1 VSSPTQTDQASAA
14 KATEELFDAVVIGTG
29 FGGAVSACRLA
40 QAGKD
45 VCILERGR
53 RYGRGDFPRPA
64 ERADH
69 LPDTARWAW
78 ALDHGLFDAK
88 DLQGALAIQAAGYG
102 GGSLVYANVHLR
114 PSPEVFSA
122 PTKHGPE
129 ANGWPACYTREA
141 LDPYYDVVAANLGVR
156 PIPAAPSSA
165 SRLNG
170 PLPKVEAMRAAA
182 KALGRAPW
190 FFLPPLAIDFDKCV
204 MCGECIVGC
213 QIHAKN
219 TLDLNYLA
227 VAERTE
233 VVDVRTLAEA
243 VDIREDRDGYY
254 TVRYRDHAIGDED
267 ARVRAKSVLLCA
279 GSVNST
285 HVLLRSK
292 EQLPMPEVS
301 KAHIGRR
308 FFANGDAIAMVY
320 DTADTA
326 PAPTPTLGPTI
337 TTALLYNKG
346 MPGPTAARGDWFL
359 LEDGGYPKWLEPI
372 LGLFRGDFWL
382 ERNRMEP
389 ARKDPAL
396 LDPKLTQREAEART
410 KQADKMAHALLGRLD
425 ARRAFRH
432 PRSQRPLAEGLN
444 LDQILPPQIREQL
457 IPHLR
462 RFAHLFE
469 AGAAD
474 PVSRE
479 TLDEVNR
486 RVLASTPAWRR
497 PLFKWLAKRV
507 RAEVQPQLL
516 AATLEILHRYFLKA
530 PPRTAEPFTVAV
542 LWPRVVEAA
551 RKLFLGKRPDD
562 HAFLML
568 VMGIDAAPGR
578 LYLDDEQR
586 LLAYWNIAANE
597 LFSTME
603 DRLMHDVAGE
613 LGGEMR
619 INPDSMTRQRPVI
632 VHNLGGCAMSDR
644 PEDGVTD
651 PNGKVWGTRALYV
664 LDGAAVPGPLG
675 ANPSATIAAIAER
688 NVRKAL
694 EDTNSPIHAPTPV
707 LLDPPL
713 PGGPSLEQIR
723 QRLGQTKAMLD
734 PLAAIPGPAAEPR
747 APTVGLTFE
756 EVMDGFYT
764 RTGHEN
770 LPIRAEL
777 VATIEDLNAFL
788 VDPRRPANISGT
800 VWITPAPG
808 QEKVAYEAKGTLDLL
823 KRVRPVAA
831 LREHFKEALGM
842 LDALGRVRA
851 RSPITLEDKQA
862 EKKAEIAIESL
873 FKRLEQQVHRYQ
885 MDYELDLTPKDGTG
899 GSYQFKGVKKIY
911 GAPGLDAWTETT
923 TLKTTLY
930 RANVEMGCGEMHVHL
945 ADFLGKQLPSLRITG
960 TLDDVQIAW
969 AFGRFFRFFL
979 GTLRQV
985 YLPRIQMLD
994 PFGDKGN

>member
-1 VSSPTQTDQASAA
+1 MGIADETGQAGAA

-29 FGGAVSACRLA
+29 FGGAVTACRLA
-40 QAGKD
+40 QAGKN

-78 ALDHGLFDAK
+78 ALDHGLWDVK
-88 DLQGALAIQAAGYG
+88 DLQGALAVQAAGYG

-114 PSPEVFSA
+114 PLPEVFSP
-122 PTKHGPE
+122 PTKHGRE
-129 ANGWPACYTREA
+129 ANGWPACYTRQE
-141 LDPYYDVVAANLGVR
+141 LDPYYNVVAAILGVR
-156 PIPAAPSSA
+156 PVPATSSSS
-165 SRLNG
+165 SRQNG

-182 KALGRAPW
+182 KALGRERW

-213 QIHAKN
+213 QVLAKN

-227 VAERTE
+227 AAERKG
-233 VVDVRTLAEA
+233 VDVRTLAEA
-243 VDIREDRDGYY
+243 VDIRQDPDGY

-267 ARVRAKSVLLCA
+267 ASVRAKSVFLCA

-285 HVLLRSK
+285 HLLLRSK
-292 EQLPMPEVS
+292 EQVPMPEVS

-308 FFANGDAIAMVY
+308 FFTNGDAIAMVY
-320 DTADTA
+320 DTV

-396 LDPKLTQREAEART
+396 FDPKVTAREAEAS
-410 KQADKMAHALLGRLD
+410 KQAEKMTRALLGLLD

-432 PRSQRPLAEGLN
+432 PRGPRPLAEGLN

-462 RFAHLFE
+462 RFAHLLE
-469 AGAAD
+469 AGQAD

-486 RVLASTPAWRR
+486 RVVESKPVWLR

-507 RAEVQPQLL
+507 KGQVQPQLL
-516 AATLEILHRYFLKA
+516 GATLEILHRYFLKA
-530 PPRTAEPFTVAV
+530 PPGTADPFTVAV

-551 RKLFLGKRPDD
+551 RKLFLGRRPDD
-562 HAFLML
+562 HTFLML
-568 VMGIDAAPGR
+568 VMGIDVAPGR
-578 LYLDDEQR
+578 LYLDDEQQ
-586 LLAYWNIAANE
+586 LIAYWNLAANE
-597 LFSTME
+597 PFSTME
-603 DRLMHDVAGE
+603 DRLMHDVARE

-619 INPDSMTRQRPVI
+619 LNPDSTTRQRPVT
-632 VHNLGGCAMSDR
+632 VHSLGGCAMSDR

-651 PNGKVWGTRALYV
+651 QNGKVWGTRALYV

-694 EDTNSPIHAPTPV
+694 EDMSSAIYEPTPV
-707 LLDPPL
+707 LMDPPL

-723 QRLGQTKAMLD
+723 QKLGQTDAILD
-734 PLAAIPGPAAEPR
+734 PLAGIPAPAGEPR
-747 APTVGLTFE
+747 SPALGLTFE
-756 EVMDGFYT
+756 EVMEGFYT
-764 RTGHEN
+764 AAGQEN
-770 LPIRAEL
+770 LPIRAEF

-788 VDPRRPANISGT
+788 VDPRRPVNISGT
-800 VWITPAPG
+800 VWLTPAPG
-808 QEKVAYEAKGTLDLL
+808 QGKVAYQAKGTLDLL

-831 LREHFKEALGM
+831 LRSHFTEALGM
-842 LDALGRVRA
+842 LDALGRLRA
-851 RSPITLEDKQA
+851 LPPLTPSDKQA
-862 EKKAEIAIESL
+862 QREAEIAIESL
-873 FKRLEQQVHRYQ
+873 FKRLEQQVHRYE
-885 MDYELDLTPKDGTG
+885 MDYDLNLTPKDGAG
-899 GSYQFKGVKKIY
+899 GSYKFKGVKKIY

-930 RANVEMGCGEMHVHL
+930 SAKKEVGSGEMHVHL
-945 ADFLGKQLPSLRITG
+945 ADFLARQLPSLRITG

-969 AFGRFFRFFL
+969 AFGRFLRFFL

-985 YLPRIQMLD
+985 YLPRIEMLD
-994 PFGDKGN
+994 PFGDRWS

>member
-1 VSSPTQTDQASAA
+1 VSSPTQAHRANA
-14 KATEELFDAVVIGTG
+14 VKATEELFDAVVIGTG
-29 FGGAVSACRLA
+29 FGGAVTACRLA

-88 DLQGALAIQAAGYG
+88 DLQGALAVQAAGYG

-114 PSPEVFSA
+114 PSPEVFSQ
-122 PTKHGPE
+122 PTKHGLE
-129 ANGWPACYTREA
+129 ANGWPACYTRPE
-141 LDPYYDVVAANLGVR
+141 LDRYYNVVAANLRVR
-156 PIPAAPSSA
+156 PIPSTPSPSSGQH
-165 SRLNG
+165 G

-182 KALGRAPW
+182 KALNREDW

-213 QIHAKN
+213 QVHAKN

-227 VAERTE
+227 VAERTG
-233 VVDVRTLAEA
+233 VDVRTLAEA
-243 VDIREDRDGYY
+243 VDIREDSDRCY
-254 TVRYRDHAIGDED
+254 TVRYRDHAIGKED
-267 ARVRAKSVLLCA
+267 AEVRAKSVFLCA

-285 HVLLRSK
+285 YLLLRSK
-292 EQLPMPEVS
+292 EQLPMPAVS

-320 DTADTA
+320 DTDTA

-346 MPGPTAARGDWFL
+346 MPGPTASRGDWFL
-359 LEDGGYPKWLEPI
+359 LQDGGYPKWLEPV

-389 ARKDPAL
+389 ARKAPAL
-396 LDPKLTQREAEART
+396 LEPKVTQREAEART
-410 KQADKMAHALLGRLD
+410 KQADKMAHALLGHLN
-425 ARRAFRH
+425 AKRAFRH
-432 PRSQRPLAEGLN
+432 PRGQRPLAEGLS

-457 IPHLR
+457 LPHLR
-462 RFAHLFE
+462 RYAHLFE
-469 AGAAD
+469 KGEAG

-479 TLDEVNR
+479 TMDEVSR
-486 RVLASTPAWRR
+486 RVVASKPAWLR
-497 PLFKWLAKRV
+497 PLFKWLAKR
-507 RAEVQPQLL
+507 AKAQVQPQLL
-516 AATLEILHRYFLKA
+516 ASTLEILHRYFLKA
-530 PPRTAEPFTVAV
+530 PPCTPEPFTVAV

-551 RKLFLGKRPDD
+551 RKLFLGRRPDE

-568 VMGIDAAPGR
+568 VMGIDVAPGR

-597 LFSTME
+597 PFSTME

-619 INPDSMTRQRPVI
+619 LNPDSTTRQRPVI
-632 VHNLGGCAMSDR
+632 VHNLGGCAMSDS
-644 PEDGVTD
+644 PGDGVTD

-664 LDGAAVPGPLG
+664 LDGAAVPSPLG

-694 EDTNSPIHAPTPV
+694 EDRDSPIHEPTPV
-707 LLDPPL
+707 PLNPPL
-713 PGGPSLEQIR
+713 PGGPSLEQI
-723 QRLGQTKAMLD
+723 QQNLGQTADMLD
-734 PLAAIPGPAAEPR
+734 PLAAIPWPAAEPR
-747 APTVGLTFE
+747 APAVGLTFE

-764 RTGHEN
+764 AAGQEN
-770 LPIRAEL
+770 LPIRAEF

-800 VWITPAPG
+800 VWVTPARV
-808 QEKVAYEAKGTLDLL
+808 QEKIAYDAKGTLDLL

-842 LDALGRVRA
+842 LDELALVRA
-851 RSPITLEDKQA
+851 LPPPLTPSDKQA
-862 EKKAEIAIESL
+862 QKEAEIAIESL
-873 FKRLEQQVHRYQ
+873 FKRLDQQAHRYQ
-885 MDYELDLTPKDGTG
+885 MDYDLTLTPKDGTG
-899 GSYQFKGVKKIY
+899 GGYQFKGVKKIY

-930 RANVEMGCGEMHVHL
+930 RANTEVGSGEMHVHL
-945 ADFLGKQLPSLRITG
+945 ADFLARQLPSLRITG
-960 TLDDVQIAW
+960 ARDDVQIAW

-979 GTLRQV
+979 GTLQQV
-985 YLPRIQMLD
+985 YLPGIQMLD
-994 PFGDKGN
+994 PFGNKGS

>member
-1 VSSPTQTDQASAA
+1 MSSPIQAHQASAA
-14 KATEELFDAVVIGTG
+14 KATEELLDAVVIGTG
-29 FGGAVSACRLA
+29 FGGAVTACRLA
-40 QAGKD
+40 QAGKN

-64 ERADH
+64 QRADH

-88 DLQGALAIQAAGYG
+88 DLRGALAVQAAGYG
-102 GGSLVYANVHLR
+102 GGSLIYANVHLR
-114 PSPEVFSA
+114 PSPEVFSP
-122 PTKHGPE
+122 PTKHGLE
-129 ANGWPACYTREA
+129 ANGWPACYTRKE
-141 LDPYYDVVAANLGVR
+141 LDPYYDVVAANLRVR
-156 PIPAAPSSA
+156 PIPSTPSPSSG
-165 SRLNG
+165 LKG
-170 PLPKVEAMRAAA
+170 PLPKVEAMRLTAR
-182 KALGRAPW
+182 ALDRERW

-227 VAERTE
+227 VAERTG
-233 VVDVRTLAEA
+233 VDVRTLAEA
-243 VDIREDRDGYY
+243 VDIREDGDGY
-254 TVRYRDHAIGDED
+254 TVRYRDHAIGDGD
-267 ARVRAKSVLLCA
+267 ARVRAKSVFLCA

-292 EQLPMPEVS
+292 EQLPMPAVS

-308 FFANGDAIAMVY
+308 YFGNGDAIAMVY
-320 DTADTA
+320 DTADTKL
-326 PAPTPTLGPTI
+326 APTPTLGPTI

-346 MPGPTAARGDWFL
+346 LPGPAVTRGDWFL

-382 ERNRMEP
+382 DRNRLEP
-389 ARKDPAL
+389 RKDPAL
-396 LDPKLTQREAEART
+396 LDPDATQREAEART
-410 KQADKMAHALLGRLD
+410 KQADTMARALLGRLG

-432 PRSQRPLAEGLN
+432 PRGQRPSTEGLN

-462 RFAHLFE
+462 RFAHWFE
-469 AGAAD
+469 AGEAG
-474 PVSRE
+474 PVGRE

-486 RVLASTPAWRR
+486 RVIASKPAWQR
-497 PLFKWLAKRV
+497 PFFKWFAKRV
-507 RAEVQPQLL
+507 KAQVQPQLL
-516 AATLEILHRYFLKA
+516 TATLEILHRYFLKA
-530 PPRTAEPFTVAV
+530 PPDTAEPFTVAV

-551 RKLFLGKRPDD
+551 RKLFLGRRPDER
-562 HAFLML
+562 AFLML
-568 VMGIDAAPGR
+568 VMGIDVAPGR
-578 LYLDDEQR
+578 LHLDDEGR

-597 LFSTME
+597 PFSTME

-619 INPDSMTRQRPVI
+619 LNPDSTTRQRPVI

-664 LDGAAVPGPLG
+664 LDGAAVPSPLG

-694 EDTNSPIHAPTPV
+694 EDKDSPIHEPTPV
-707 LLDPPL
+707 PLDPPL
-713 PGGPSLEQIR
+713 PGGPSLGQIR
-723 QRLGQTKAMLD
+723 QRFGQTDAILD
-734 PLAAIPGPAAEPR
+734 PLAGIPAPPAEPS
-747 APTVGLTFE
+747 APAVGLTFE
-756 EVMDGFYT
+756 EIMDGFYT
-764 RTGHEN
+764 RAGQEN
-770 LPIRAEL
+770 LPIRADL

-788 VDPRRPANISGT
+788 VDPRRPAKISGT
-800 VWITPAPG
+800 VWITPARG

-823 KRVRPVAA
+823 KRVRPVGA
-831 LREHFKEALGM
+831 LREHFTEALGM
-842 LDALGRVRA
+842 LDALGQVRA
-851 RSPITLEDKQA
+851 LPPMTPGAKQA
-862 EKKAEIAIESL
+862 QKEAEIAIESL
-873 FKRLEQQVHRYQ
+873 LKRLEQQVHRYQ
-885 MDYELDLTPKDGTG
+885 MDYDLELTPKDGTG
-899 GSYQFKGVKKIY
+899 ESYQFKGVKRIY
-911 GAPGLDAWTETT
+911 GAPGLDPWTETT
-923 TLKTTLY
+923 TLKTTLC
-930 RANVEMGCGEMHVHL
+930 RADTEVGSGEMHLHL
-945 ADFLGKQLPSLRITG
+945 ADFLATQLPSFRITG
-960 TLDDVQIAW
+960 ARDDAQIAW

-985 YLPRIQMLD
+985 YLPGIQMLD
-994 PFGDKGN
+994 PFGDKGS

>member
-1 VSSPTQTDQASAA
+1 MSNPTRADQASAA
-14 KATEELFDAVVIGTG
+14 KATEELFDAVVIGSG
-29 FGGAVSACRLA
+29 FGGAVTACRLA
-40 QAGKD
+40 QAGKN

-69 LPDTARWAW
+69 LPYTARWAW
-78 ALDHGLFDAK
+78 ALDHGLWDAK
-88 DLQGALAIQAAGYG
+88 DLQGAVAVQAAGYG

-114 PSPEVFSA
+114 PPPEVFS
-122 PTKHGPE
+122 PPKEHGLE
-129 ANGWPACYTREA
+129 ANGWPACYTRQE
-141 LDPYYDVVAANLGVR
+141 LDPYYDVVAANLRVL
-156 PIPAAPSSA
+156 PIPSTPSSA
-165 SRLNG
+165 SGLNG
-170 PLPKVEAMRAAA
+170 RLPKVDAMWSAA
-182 KALGRAPW
+182 KALGRERW

-219 TLDLNYLA
+219 SLDLNYLA
-227 VAERTE
+227 VAEHIG
-233 VVDVRTLAEA
+233 VDARTLAEA
-243 VDIREDRDGYY
+243 VDIREDRDGGY
-254 TVRYRDHAIGDED
+254 TVRYRDHAIGDPD
-267 ARVRAKSVLLCA
+267 ATVRAKSVFLCA

-285 HVLLRSK
+285 HFLLRSK

-320 DTADTA
+320 DTADAVT
-326 PAPTPTLGPTI
+326 APTPTLGPTI
-337 TTALLYNKG
+337 TTALLYNSG
-346 MPGPTAARGDWFL
+346 VPGPTAARGDWFL

-389 ARKDPAL
+389 APKDPAP
-396 LDPKLTQREAEART
+396 LDPKVTQREAEALT
-410 KQADKMAHALLGRLD
+410 QQVDKMAGALLGLLD
-425 ARRAFRH
+425 ARFALWDSRG
-432 PRSQRPLAEGLN
+432 PRTLAGGLN
-444 LDQILPPQIREQL
+444 LGQILPPQIREQL

-469 AGAAD
+469 AGEAD
-474 PVSRE
+474 PVGRE

-486 RVLASTPAWRR
+486 RVVASKPAWLR

-507 RAEVQPQLL
+507 KAEVQPQLL

-530 PPRTAEPFTVAV
+530 PPETPEPFTVAI

-551 RKLFLGKRPDD
+551 QKLFLGRRPDD

-568 VMGIDAAPGR
+568 VMGIDVSPGC

-597 LFSTME
+597 PFSTME
-603 DRLMHDVAGE
+603 DRLMRDVARA
-613 LGGEMR
+613 LGGELR
-619 INPDSMTRQRPVI
+619 LNPDSTSRQRPVI

-651 PNGKVWGTRALYV
+651 RNGKVWGTRALYV

-694 EDTNSPIHAPTPV
+694 EDKDSPIHEERPV
-707 LLDPPL
+707 PLDPPL
-713 PGGPSLEQIR
+713 PGGPSLKQIR
-723 QRLGQTKAMLD
+723 QMLGQTDAILD
-734 PLAAIPGPAAEPR
+734 PLAGIPSPAGEPR
-747 APTVGLTFE
+747 APAVGLTFK
-756 EVMDGFYT
+756 EVMDGFYAT
-764 RTGHEN
+764 AGHEN
-770 LPIRAEL
+770 LPIRAEF

-788 VDPRRPANISGT
+788 VDPRRQANISGT
-800 VWITPAPG
+800 VWITPPLG
-808 QEKVAYEAKGTLDLL
+808 QTKVAYQAKGTLDLL

-831 LREHFKEALGM
+831 LREIFEEMLGALEG
-842 LDALGRVRA
+842 VRA
-851 RSPITLEDKQA
+851 RSPLTDSDKQA
-862 EKKAEIAIESL
+862 QKEAEIAIESL
-873 FKRLEQQVHRYQ
+873 FKRLEQQAHRYE
-885 MDYELDLTPKDGTG
+885 MDYDLDLTSRDDTG
-899 GSYQFKGVKKIY
+899 RACQFKGVKMIY
-911 GAPGLDAWTETT
+911 GAPGRDAWTETT

-930 RANVEMGCGEMHVHL
+930 KAGKEVGCGEMHVHL
-945 ADFLGKQLPSLRITG
+945 ADFLEIQLPSLRITG
-960 TLDDVQIAW
+960 TQDDVQIAW

-985 YLPRIQMLD
+985 YLPGIEMLD
-994 PFGDKGN
+994 PFGERSC